1 MPGGSAIVLT
11 LQLALVTTLILFV
24 LGTPLAWWLSQT
36 RSRFKPA
43 IEALTALPLVLPPT
57 VIGFYLLILL
67 SPNTAIGGFWVR
79 MTGETL
85 TFSFTG
91 LVIASLLY
99 SLPFMVQPLQTAFE
113 RVGRDQM
120 EAAASLGASGLDRFL
135 SLAAPLSVRGFV
147 TAGVLSFVHTI
158 GEFGVVLMVGGNI
171 PGRTRTLSIALYDH
185 VEALRYY
192 EAHALAAGLIVL
204 SFAVLLL
211 VYALNRRYPV
221 HAG

>member
-91 LVIASLLY
+91 LVIASLL
-99 SLPFMVQPLQTAFE
+99 
-113 RVGRDQM
+113 
-120 EAAASLGASGLDRFL
+120 
-135 SLAAPLSVRGFV
+135 
-147 TAGVLSFVHTI
+147 
-158 GEFGVVLMVGGNI
+158 
-171 PGRTRTLSIALYDH
+171 
-185 VEALRYY
+185 
-192 EAHALAAGLIVL
+192 
-204 SFAVLLL
+204 
-211 VYALNRRYPV
+211 
-221 HAG
+221 